1 MSVCIA
7 GVSTSGSLIFYMGE
21 DHSLPFMSLQIIMLF
36 THDFGAVSFI
46 FFFFFAVQSR
56 VGRSEL
62 SSAIDLELFE

>member
-46 FFFFFAVQSR
+46 FFFSLLYR
-56 VGRSEL
+56 VEL
-62 SSAIDLELFE
+62 GEASCPVP